1 MVLVPART
9 GHDWWCGADNEKYFR
24 RLFWNRAPI
33 GHDCGAELT
42 MGSTFEDGSGPELGL
57 AMTGGAELTVSVRT
71 FEDRAGIGLTD
82 GAFISE
88 ATVGLTPLKD
98 SDGVDGAI
106 SFAETGVR
114 VISVELKGRTLKH
127 VLADGAVISLY
138 I

>member
-1 MVLVPART
+1 MRNSSGT
-9 GHDWWCGADNEKYFR
+9 GLGLAMT
-24 RLFWNRAPI
+24 
-33 GHDCGAELT
+33 GGAELT
-42 MGSTFEDGSGPELGL
+42 MRSTSQDLSGTRLGL

-71 FEDRAGIGLTD
+71 LEDGAGIGLAD
-82 GAFISE
+82 GAFISV